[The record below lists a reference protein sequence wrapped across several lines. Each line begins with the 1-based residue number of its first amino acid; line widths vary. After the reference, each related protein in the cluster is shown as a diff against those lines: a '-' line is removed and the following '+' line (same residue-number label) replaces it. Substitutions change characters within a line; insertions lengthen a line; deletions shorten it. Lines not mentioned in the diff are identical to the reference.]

1 MPGTTPME
9 AILEIAV
16 DSGFN
21 FAGATNVEP
30 LAVFPHYEEWLSAGL
45 HAGMRYLENP
55 DMLPARRDPSRFFP
69 EAVSIIFL
77 GIRYPVNRLDPL
89 PSSRHGRV
97 SSYAWGLDYHAVLPP
112 AIQTM
117 VDRLRSL
124 AGFDLPFKTSVDSA
138 PVLEKPLAARAGL
151 GWQGRNS
158 CLIHPVFGSF
168 FFLAGLFVPLNI
180 TGQPDPV
187 PDRCGTCR
195 RCVEACPTGCIRP
208 DGTIDA
214 GRCLSYLTIENK
226 GAIPRD
232 LRPLMGDW
240 LFGCDV
246 CQSVCPWNAK
256 LDDSDVH
263 PGFQSPDAQMMFPNL
278 EKITRLTKEEF
289 KHTYKTSPLLRAKRK
304 GLLRNA
310 AVVLGNSGDTGALPV
325 LGHMLREEVEP
336 LVRSHAAWAVGRL
349 RAPEG
354 RQMLSQSLRREEDP
368 SVLEEI
374 QIALDGAN

>member
-1 MPGTTPME
+1 MRHKISLA
-9 AILEIAV
+9 AIREMAFE
-16 DSGFN
+16 SGFV
-21 FAGATNVEP
+21 FTGVTDLEP
-30 LAVFPHYEEWLSAGL
+30 LAVFPRYEDWLASGY
-45 HAGMRYLENP
+45 HAEMAYLENP
-55 DMLPARRDPSRFFP
+55 ETLPARREPSRFFP
-69 EAVSIIFL
+69 PAESILFL
-77 GIRYPVNRLDPL
+77 GIRYPVNRLDAL
-89 PSSRHGRV
+89 PAGLRGRV
-97 SSYAWGLDYHAVLPP
+97 SSYAWGKDYHVVLPP
-112 AIQTM
+112 AIQMLIDKLEAYTGTD
-117 VDRLRSL
+117 VPFRS
-124 AGFDLPFKTSVDSA
+124 SVDSS

-158 CLIHPVFGSF
+158 CLIHPEFGSF
-168 FFLAGLFVPLNI
+168 FFLAGIFTPLAVD
-180 TGQPDPV
+180 GQSNPV

-195 RCVEACPTGCIRP
+195 RCIEACPTGCIRP
-208 DGTIDA
+208 DRTIDA

-232 LRPLMGDW
+232 LRPLMRDW

-278 EKITRLTKEEF
+278 EKISRLTKEEF

-325 LGHMLREEVEP
+325 LEHMLREEVEP

-349 RAPEG
+349 GAPEG